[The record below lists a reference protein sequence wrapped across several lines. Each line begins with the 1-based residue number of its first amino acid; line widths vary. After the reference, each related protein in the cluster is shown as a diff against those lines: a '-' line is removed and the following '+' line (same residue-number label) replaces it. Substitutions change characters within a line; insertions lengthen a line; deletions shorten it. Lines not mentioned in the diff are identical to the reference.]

1 MSTIT
6 PEVASAASTAA
17 TGRSDINM
25 RILHDLRRARLH
37 GQIMGARSAAH
48 IGSHPD
54 L

>member
-6 PEVASAASTAA
+6 PEVASAASTAT

-25 RILHDLRRARLH
+25 RILHDLRQARLH
-37 GQIMGARSAAH
+37 GEIMGARALGH
-48 IGSHPD
+48 IGSYPE